1 MITFIILLAT
11 LLALALV
18 AFILFSV
25 GGIAFLVVFG
35 DVIICTLIIVWIFK
49 RIFRKGKRR

>member
-35 DVIICTLIIVWIFK
+35 DVIICTLIIVWIVK
-49 RIFRKGKRR
+49 RIFGKRKGR